1 MQSGTQRA
9 AALFGTLAAL
19 AVDDASPIGLAHS
32 GRSRKTAA
40 EQLPSEIWDI
50 IIGDDLRG
58 SIFAQR
64 YRASCSLVCRAWR
77 NIALSHLFRRIRI
90 PNTNPMGDV
99 AAYHAFLREHP
110 WIAKVVKKIHIG
122 YIPVDVVD
130 LGYLLEAVSHLETLE
145 IRQARVHDSDDSK
158 SPRPVWAYTLPKLAY
173 YNSERDV
180 EGAYGEFM
188 CLLSLFVEIEQLE
201 LGIESSSMV
210 VSDDFITSAVKQ
222 TAHGQLSIHSLV
234 QPNWGRTP
242 TDSFIPTFLSSIGAL
257 HQLTRLDFEVEYS
270 NESVARFGK
279 VLANIGQ
286 GLKQL
291 GIIVRRVPV
300 PADVES
306 KSTVY
311 MRFCIVKLTHFNSK
325 CKSTRRWAWSL
336 L

>member
-19 AVDDASPIGLAHS
+19 AVVDASPIGLAHS
-32 GRSRKTAA
+32 GQSRKTAA

-99 AAYHAFLREHP
+99 VAYHAFLREHP
-110 WIAKVVKKIHIG
+110 WIGKVVKKIHIG

-145 IRQARVHDSDDSK
+145 ICQARVHDSDDSK

-173 YNSERDV
+173 CRRCLRRV
-180 EGAYGEFM
+180 HALAEF
-188 CLLSLFVEIEQLE
+188 
-201 LGIESSSMV
+201 
-210 VSDDFITSAVKQ
+210 
-222 TAHGQLSIHSLV
+222 
-234 QPNWGRTP
+234 
-242 TDSFIPTFLSSIGAL
+242 
-257 HQLTRLDFEVEYS
+257 
-270 NESVARFGK
+270 
-279 VLANIGQ
+279 
-286 GLKQL
+286 
-291 GIIVRRVPV
+291 VRR
-300 PADVES
+300 D
-306 KSTVY
+306 
-311 MRFCIVKLTHFNSK
+311 
-325 CKSTRRWAWSL
+325 
-336 L
+336 